1 VPPLDKRVKL
11 GFIPWILMGSL
22 YLMF

>member
-22 YLMF
+22 YFMF